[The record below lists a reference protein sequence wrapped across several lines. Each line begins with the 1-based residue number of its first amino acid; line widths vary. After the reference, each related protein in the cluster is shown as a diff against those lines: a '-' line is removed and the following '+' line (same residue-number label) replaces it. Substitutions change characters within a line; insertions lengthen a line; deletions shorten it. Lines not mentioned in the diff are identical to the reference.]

1 MVRAAV
7 FATTL
12 LLASGAWAAPAT
24 VVELGATTIRQGQAV
39 AVTVR
44 TTADGPLVIQFAGR
58 QWPLYRQKEG
68 WQTYLGT
75 DPGTASGRRQIT
87 VEAVGPDGRVV
98 LATRFITVMRVKF
111 TRRQLSFDPETSALL
126 DPKLLVEEGRR
137 VTAALQKLDS
147 GQLWEG
153 GFATPV
159 AGILTSGYGILS
171 IYQGEVRGWHRG
183 IDLAAPEGTPVHA
196 ANSGII
202 RLAESLPVSGNG
214 VMIDHGMG
222 VLTSY
227 LHMSAIEVIVNQY
240 VNKGAVIGRVGM
252 TGLATGPHLHW
263 GVRVNG
269 VYVDPLPW
277 TEPTSK

>member
-1 MVRAAV
+1 MMVRAVV

-12 LLASGAWAAPAT
+12 LLVSGAWAAPAT

-44 TTADGPLVIQFAGR
+44 TPVDGPLVIQFAGR
-58 QWPLYRQKEG
+58 QWPLYRQKEA
-68 WQTYLGT
+68 WQTVLGT

-87 VEAVGPDGRVV
+87 VETIGPDGRVV
-98 LATRFITVMRVKF
+98 LATRYITVMRVRF
-111 TRRQLSFDPETSALL
+111 SRRQLAFDPETSQLL
-126 DPKLLVEEGRR
+126 DLKLLLEEGRR
-137 VTAALQKLDS
+137 VAAALTKLEPA
-147 GQLWEG
+147 QLWEG
-153 GFATPV
+153 RFAVPV
-159 AGILTSGYGILS
+159 AGTLTSGYGVLS

-183 IDLAAPEGTPVHA
+183 VDLAAPEGRLVYA
-196 ANSGII
+196 ASSGIV
-202 RLAESLPVSGNG
+202 RLAEPLPVSGNA
-214 VMIDHGMG
+214 VMIDHGLG

-269 VYVDPLPW
+269 VYVDPLLW
-277 TEPTSK
+277 IAR

>member
-1 MVRAAV
+1 MRRAATS
-7 FATTL
+7 ALTL
-12 LLASGAWAAPAT
+12 LLASGAWAAPAAT
-24 VVELGATTIRQGQAV
+24 VELGATAIRQGQAV

-44 TTADGPLVIQFAGR
+44 TAADGPLVIQFAGR
-58 QWPLYRQKEG
+58 LWPLYRQKEN

-87 VEAVGPDGRVV
+87 VEAVGADGRVV
-98 LATRFITVMRVKF
+98 LATLYVTVMKVKF
-111 TRRQLSFDPETSALL
+111 NRRQLMFDPETSQLL
-126 DPKLLVEEGRR
+126 DPKLLIEEGRR
-137 VTAALQKLDS
+137 VTAALQKLEP
-147 GQLWEG
+147 QQMWEG
-153 GFATPV
+153 QFATPV
-159 AGILTSGYGILS
+159 SGILTSGYGVLS

-196 ANSGII
+196 GNAGIV
-202 RLAESLPVSGNG
+202 RLAETLPVSGNA
-214 VMIDHGMG
+214 VIIDHGMG

-240 VNKGAVIGRVGM
+240 VGKGALVGRVGM

-269 VYVDPLPW
+269 VYVDPFPW
-277 TEPTSK
+277 TGN